1 MGQMYTEKIF
11 SGCAKERMTKL
22 VANLQKALGER
33 IQGLEWMSEE
43 TKAKALEKLAAFH
56 VKWVILINGEIIP
69 IWK

>member
-1 MGQMYTEKIF
+1 MVCWEEAVGQMYTEKIF
-11 SGCAKERMTKL
+11 SGCRAKERMIKL

-56 VKWVILINGEIIP
+56 VKSRLS
-69 IWK
+69 